1 MWRKGRT
8 LAAVL
13 VAAFAAGLG
22 AGPARGQAPQPP
34 PAQASQNAP
43 VRAESGEGETVTA
56 IRIVNEQGRVL
67 TENPPGLSVTPGKP
81 LAAEALR
88 ESLRQLYRTGDYADL
103 RAETAPVSGGVRLDF
118 VVRENLFVNEIR
130 VEGLKEPPSEG
141 LALASLRLNLGDVFH
156 EADLTEALDRLRQTL
171 REDGLYQ
178 ARLTPSLAPRPETH
192 QMDITVRVEPGPRA
206 HAGEMRVLNHTEY
219 PDAQL
224 LSRFKLRTGKEINA
238 ARISSG
244 SERIRKFLVKKRHLS
259 ARVAV
264 HRGDYDAAKN
274 RVPIEVEVSEG
285 SKVRVEIV
293 GAKVSSGQL
302 RKLLPIFQEGA
313 VDTDLLEE
321 GRRNLRDRLES
332 EGYFDAEVN
341 YSTSEKAGTASAKGY
356 DPGEQI
362 VTYRVERG
370 DRHHMLG
377 IAIEGNRYFN
387 TELLL
392 SRLQVQPA
400 VYASRGRFSRRLL
413 KRDVEA
419 MRDLYFAN
427 GFLQAKVTGD
437 ALDNYRGKEG
447 DLFVQFKIEE
457 GPQTLVAA
465 LKIEGNHAF
474 TDEELFGVAGSTPG
488 QPYSEFSVAGDRDNI
503 LAMYLNEGFPEA
515 RFVPS
520 AEEIAP
526 AAEAAEN
533 KGNGSAR
540 AASSAQPAVNLTY
553 RIEEGPRIMVRQV
566 LMGGYEHTRQGVIRR
581 EVRMRPGEPLRQG
594 EVVETQ
600 RRLYN
605 LGIFNRV
612 SIAPQNPD
620 GTNRE
625 KTVAVMVEEGKRFT
639 VAYGGGFEV
648 QRLGSAT
655 DPTAGDFRVSPRG
668 ILELSKANFTGR
680 ADTLALKLRGST
692 LQGRAVLSYSTPNT
706 FGNPELS
713 FQATAFAEKTRDVN
727 TFSAQRYEGSVQL
740 TQTVSQATTL
750 FYRYVFRKVLVTSLN
765 IPAEEVPLF
774 NQPTLVSLLGVT
786 WFRDR
791 RNNPVDPSK
800 GNFTNLDFSV
810 AGTSLG
816 SSANFARFFAQSTT
830 YHPFKR
836 RFTFVRSTRFG
847 VLQPYGDTVSL
858 TFPPPTTLPPPVV
871 IPLPERFFA
880 GGGTS
885 VRGFALNQAGPRDPV
900 SGFPVGGQALLV
912 FNQEFRFPMRLPF
925 IGNRL
930 GGAAFYDAG
939 NVYSRVGRISFRA
952 SPPKPLIDSSNQCTA
967 NCTNELNYMAHT
979 IGFGVRYATPIGPV
993 RVDFG
998 YLVNRAQFVVPC
1010 PTSTVTSPCQQA
1022 TQLPRF
1028 QIFFNLGSTF

>member
-8 LAAVL
+8 RAAVL
-13 VAAFAAGLG
+13 FAVAAACLG
-22 AGPARGQAPQPP
+22 ATLARGQATPARPEQVLENP
-34 PAQASQNAP
+34 PARSDPA
-43 VRAESGEGETVTA
+43 EGEPVVA

-67 TENPPGLSVTPGKP
+67 TENPRGLAVAAGKP
-81 LAAEALR
+81 LDAEALR

-103 RAETAPVSGGVRLDF
+103 RAETTPVSGGVRLDF
-118 VVRENLFVNEIR
+118 VVRENFFVNEIR
-130 VEGLKEPPSEG
+130 IEGLKEPPSEG
-141 LALASLRLNLGDVFH
+141 TALASLRLNLGDIFR
-156 EADLTEALDRLRQTL
+156 ESDLAEALERLRQAL
-171 REDGLYQ
+171 RDDGLYN
-178 ARLTPSLAPRPETH
+178 ARVTPSLAPHPETH
-192 QMDITVRVEPGPRA
+192 QMDIIIQVEAGPRA
-206 HAGEMRVLNHTEY
+206 RAGEIRVVNHTEY

-224 LSRFKLRTGKEINA
+224 LSRFKMHPGKEITA

-264 HRGDYDAAKN
+264 RRGEYDTAKN
-274 RVPIEVEVSEG
+274 RVPLELEVSEG
-285 SKVRVEIV
+285 PKVRVEIV
-293 GAKVSSGQL
+293 GAKISSGTL

-313 VDTDLLEE
+313 VDRDLLEE

-332 EGYFDAEVN
+332 EGYFDAEVD
-341 YSTSEKAGTASAKGY
+341 YSTSEKAGTTSANGY
-356 DPGEQI
+356 QPGEQI
-362 VTYRVERG
+362 VTYRVERS
-370 DRHHMLG
+370 DLHHMLG
-377 IAIEGNRYFN
+377 IAIEGNKYFN

-392 SRLQVQPA
+392 SRLQIQPA
-400 VYASRGRFSRRLL
+400 AYATRGRFSRRLL
-413 KRDVEA
+413 QRDVDA
-419 MRDLYFAN
+419 MRDLYLAN
-427 GFLQAKVTGD
+427 GFLQAKVHAD

-447 DLFVQFKIEE
+447 DLFVKFKVEE
-457 GPQTLVAA
+457 GPQTRVAS

-474 TDEELFGVAGSTPG
+474 TDEELLGVVGSTPG
-488 QPYSEFSVAGDRDNI
+488 QPFSDFNVASDRDNI
-503 LAMYLNEGFPEA
+503 LAMYFNEGFPEA
-515 RFVPS
+515 RFVS
-520 AEEIAP
+520 SVEEVGTASE
-526 AAEAAEN
+526 AAEA
-533 KGNGSAR
+533 KGNGSPH
-540 AASSAQPAVNLTY
+540 AADSTQPAVNLTY
-553 RIEEGPRIMVRQV
+553 RIEEGPRILVRQV
-566 LMGGYEHTRQGVIRR
+566 LVGGYEHTRRNVIAR
-581 EVRMRPGEPLRQG
+581 EVRMRAGEPLRQG
-594 EVVETQ
+594 DVVETQ

-612 SIAPQNPD
+612 AIAPQNPE
-620 GTNRE
+620 GTDHE
-625 KTVAVMVEEGKRFT
+625 KALVVMVEEGKRFT

-668 ILELSKANFTGR
+668 ILEVSKANFTGR

-692 LQGRAVLSYSTPNT
+692 LQGRAVLSYSAPNT
-706 FGNPELS
+706 FGVPALS

-740 TQTVSQATTL
+740 TQTISQATTL
-750 FYRYVFRKVLVTSLN
+750 FYRYAFRKVLVTSLN

-774 NQPTLVSLLGVT
+774 NQPTLVSLFGVT

-791 RNNPVDPSK
+791 RNNPADPSK
-800 GNFTNLDFSV
+800 GNFTNVDLSV
-810 AGTSLG
+810 AGTSIG

-847 VLQPYGDTVSL
+847 VLQPYGNTVSL
-858 TFPPPTTLPPPVV
+858 SFPPPTTQPPPVV

-885 VRGFALNQAGPRDPV
+885 VRGFALNQAGPRDAV

-930 GGAAFYDAG
+930 GGAVFYDAG
-939 NVYSRVGRISFRA
+939 NVYSRVGRINFRT
-952 SPPKPLIDSSNQCTA
+952 SPPKPVIDSSNQCVA
-967 NCTNELNYMAHT
+967 NCTNELNYLAHT
-979 IGFGVRYATPIGPV
+979 IGFGFRYATPIGPV
-993 RVDFG
+993 RVDLG
-998 YLVNRAQFVVPC
+998 YLVNRAQFVIPC
-1010 PTSTVTSPCQQA
+1010 PTSTGTSPCQQA